1 MIESAREEKKKFKI
15 HLNVIPHLLNLVSYF
30 RQRTEYICKCYE
42 CQDLI
47 PNKARL
53 LMK

>member
-30 RQRTEYICKCYE
+30 RQRTEYICKCYK